1 MVDQSLIRAFKYQ
14 RMQVARGAKGIAPA
28 YRSIG
33 FAIMS
38 FTLARA
44 DVAAKTERYPTS
56 RCIEYNQAA
65 DDGLR
70 WIENATDG
78 LRFVGLCDEIARSEG
93 RSRAIDNLGWFANEF
108 QDSVLRGVVF
118 QLPARKGKA
127 QYVVGY
133 ASSDECRIKRGDAWN
148 VKNARLNLSSVYDDK
163 MDAALA
169 SDRIAQL
176 AAESE
181 CEYQQA
187 WSAGNR
193 YSELGEEISATRKE
207 TLALLIERRAA
218 RDLPAERFASIC
230 SLIRS
235 RVAETGRAIQRARTE
250 RAELLSTYSSGRAWR
265 SWNRLQD
272 AFREGAELPI

>member
-1 MVDQSLIRAFKYQ
+1 MLNQSLVRAYKYH
-14 RMQVARGAKGIAPA
+14 RPLLVLRAPIA
-28 YRSIG
+28 
-33 FAIMS
+33 FA
-38 FTLARA
+38 LARA
-44 DVAAKTERYPTS
+44 DVATKTERWPTS
-56 RCIEYNQAA
+56 RCIEYNRAS

-93 RSRAIDNLGWFANEF
+93 RWRAIDNLGWYTDEF

-118 QLPARKGKA
+118 QLPTRKGKA
-127 QYVVGY
+127 QYVAGY

-148 VKNARLNLSSVYDDK
+148 VKNARLNLSETYDDK
-163 MDAALA
+163 MDAARA
-169 SDRIAQL
+169 SNGIAER

-181 CEYQQA
+181 REYQEA

-193 YSELGEEISATRKE
+193 YSELGEEISATRKA

-235 RVAETGRAIQRARTE
+235 RVGDAGRAIQRARKE
-250 RAELLSTYSSGRAWR
+250 RDGLLSRYSSGRAWR
-265 SWNRLQD
+265 GWNQLQE
-272 AFREGAELPI
+272 AFREGAELSA